1 MRVFNVNSDCVEP
14 SSSVDVNVDV
24 DINGSCTKSAESDS
38 FKILELLDC
47 AYLLFLIL
55 KSKTRD
61 LRINI
66 FHMTIY
72 FVFCCSLKY
81 LECRQTYQDIRKLIN
96 SSQLLNFFD
105 D

>member
-24 DINGSCTKSAESDS
+24 DINGSCTKLAESDN

-47 AYLLFLIL
+47 AYLLLPIL

-61 LRINI
+61 PRINI

-96 SSQLLNFFD
+96 SS
-105 D
+105 